1 MSDVIMGDNFRMTAP
16 STDDP
21 ASRYDSAE
29 AAYLDRVRE
38 GRASELSASATAVAE
53 AAKAW
58 QNAAYARYFETKA
71 ELGESSGAAV
81 QDEISAEKAELLA
94 ELWSDI
100 ADAHRAAD
108 RRS

>member
-1 MSDVIMGDNFRMTAP
+1 MAAP
-16 STDDP
+16 STDDL
-21 ASRYDSAE
+21 AGRYDSAE

-38 GRASELSASATAVAE
+38 GRASELTESAIAAAE

-58 QNAAYARYFETKA
+58 ETAAYARYFETKA
-71 ELGESSGAAV
+71 KLGETSGAAV
-81 QDEISAEKAELLA
+81 HDEISAEKAELLA

>member
-1 MSDVIMGDNFRMTAP
+1 MRHNRRMTPPA
-16 STDDP
+16 TDDP
-21 ASRYDSAE
+21 ADRYDSSE
-29 AAYLDRVRE
+29 AAYLDRVRQS
-38 GRASELSASATAVAE
+38 RYSELTEAANAVAE

-58 QNAAYARYFETKA
+58 QTAAYATYFETKSQQ
-71 ELGESSGAAV
+71 GESTGAAV

-108 RRS
+108 GRS